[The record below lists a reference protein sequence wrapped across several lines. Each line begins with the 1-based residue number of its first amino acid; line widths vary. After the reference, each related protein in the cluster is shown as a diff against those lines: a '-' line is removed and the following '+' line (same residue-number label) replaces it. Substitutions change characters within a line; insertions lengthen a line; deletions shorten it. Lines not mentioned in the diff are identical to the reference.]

1 MPEQKT
7 CDPPHVIHNLVVSC
21 IALCKLNRINHDR
34 MCNFLTVIKFVSM
47 LFQIMCHVDWSME
60 IYIASY

>member
-1 MPEQKT
+1 MPEPKT

-47 LFQIMCHVDWSME
+47 LISNHVSCRLVNGDLYS
-60 IYIASY
+60 